1 MLVGVS
7 LDRRVKISLSWCRGT
22 HGVLRFR
29 SRPCLGRASGGP
41 GDSHDIAVI
50 AVCAFRKRE
59 RREFVTALG
68 CFGIMLYKDDNF
80 FDAFNIFF

>member
-1 MLVGVS
+1 MPWQS
-7 LDRRVKISLSWCRGT
+7 KRR
-22 HGVLRFR
+22 
-29 SRPCLGRASGGP
+29 P

-68 CFGIMLYKDDNF
+68 CFGIMLYKDDNL
-80 FDAFNIFF
+80 FDAFKMLR